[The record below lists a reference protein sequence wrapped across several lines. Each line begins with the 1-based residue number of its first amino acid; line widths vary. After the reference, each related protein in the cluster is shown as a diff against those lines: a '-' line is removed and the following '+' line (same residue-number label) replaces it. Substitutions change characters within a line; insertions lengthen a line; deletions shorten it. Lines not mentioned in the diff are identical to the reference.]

1 MTRLYHLAFMG
12 RKATEQAG
20 VVTFTDGQPP
30 PTEAELDATRAAA
43 QAAWDAL
50 QAPPGR
56 KVWASAND
64 FWGAF
69 SPTEQLAILT
79 SQVDG
84 IRLLD
89 RQLVLWQGELWSDDP
104 RVQAGLAALVQT
116 GILTEARRAE
126 ILALTPA

>member
-1 MTRLYHLAFMG
+1 MTHLFHLAFM
-12 RKATEQAG
+12 RRRATEQGG
-20 VVTFTDGQPP
+20 VVTFTDGLPP

-50 QAPPGR
+50 QVPPAR
-56 KVWASAND
+56 KVWASGTD
-64 FWGAF
+64 FWEAF
-69 SPTEQLAILT
+69 SPAEQLAILT

-116 GILTEARRAE
+116 GILTEERRGE